1 MNLPFHIARR
11 YLFSKKSHNAINII
25 SGVSMAGVG
34 VVTAAM
40 IIVLSVFNGFEGL
53 VVSLYNS
60 FDPAIRITPSQGK
73 VMQIDTVPTARI
85 MADGAVQEIVEII
98 EEGCLIRYQDN
109 QYFGRIRGVQQ
120 GFLEHT
126 GIDSMMVAGEASLYE
141 DSIPKLMLG
150 QGVAYHISAN
160 MRDPINPIEIYVPKR
175 GSSASI
181 DPSQAFN
188 VSRIFPSGVFG
199 VQADYDLQYV
209 IAPIGFVR
217 ELLDRPNHV
226 SAIDLVLSEDANMQE
241 TRIRL
246 QEMLGPA
253 YVVKDRFQQHE
264 LLYRIMKS
272 EKWAVFIILAFIL
285 MISIFNVIG
294 SLTMLILEKKKDI
307 NILRSMG
314 ADNVLIRKIFITEG
328 ILISMIG
335 AIGGL
340 LLGLLV
346 CWVQIEFGLVK
357 LSSGG
362 NYIINDY
369 PVIVQAWDVVYV
381 ALTVWAIGL
390 LAAWLPVRKI
400 IRPTENVRIVG
411 N

>member
-1 MNLPFHIARR
+1 
-11 YLFSKKSHNAINII
+11 
-25 SGVSMAGVG
+25 MAGVA

-60 FDPAIRITPSQGK
+60 FDPAIRITPAQGK
-73 VMQIDTVPTARI
+73 VMAMDTVPTAQI
-85 MADGAVQEIVEII
+85 LADGSVIEVIEMI

-109 QYFGRIRGVQQ
+109 QFFCRIRGVEQ
-120 GFLEHT
+120 GFIDHS
-126 GIDSMMVAGEASLYE
+126 GIDFMMVAGEASLLE
-141 DSIPKLMLG
+141 DSVPKIILG
-150 QGVAYHISAN
+150 QGVAYHLSAS

-175 GSSASI
+175 GALASI

-217 ELLDRPNHV
+217 KLLNRPNHV
-226 SAIDLVLSEDANMQE
+226 SAIDLVLNEGADMQE
-241 TRIRL
+241 TRARV
-246 QEMLGPA
+246 QEMLGSA
-253 YVVKDRFQQHE
+253 YIVKDRFQQHE

-307 NILRSMG
+307 SILRSMG
-314 ADNVLIRKIFITEG
+314 ADNSLIRKIFVTEG
-328 ILISMIG
+328 ILIAMIG
-335 AIGGL
+335 ATVGL
-340 LLGLLV
+340 VLGLLI
-346 CWVQIEFGLVK
+346 CWIQVTFGVVK
-357 LSSGG
+357 LSSDG

-369 PVIVQAWDVVYV
+369 PVIIQAWDVVYV
-381 ALTVWAIGL
+381 ALIVWGIGL

-400 IRPTENVRIVG
+400 IRPVENVRIVAT
-411 N
+411 

>member
-1 MNLPFHIARR
+1 
-11 YLFSKKSHNAINII
+11 
-25 SGVSMAGVG
+25 MAGVG

-60 FDPAIRITPSQGK
+60 FDPAIRITPTQGK
-73 VMQIDTVPTARI
+73 VMAMDTVPTAQI
-85 MADGAVQEIVEII
+85 LADGSVTEIVEVI
-98 EEGCLIRYQDN
+98 EEGCLMRYQDN
-109 QYFGRIRGVQQ
+109 QYFGRIRGVAE
-120 GFLEHT
+120 GFLTHT
-126 GIDSMMVAGEASLYE
+126 GIDSMMVAGEALIFE
-141 DSIPKLMLG
+141 DSVPKLMLG
-150 QGVAYHISAN
+150 QGVAYHLSAS

-175 GSSASI
+175 GVSASI

-217 ELLDRPNHV
+217 DLLARPGHV
-226 SAIDLVLSEDANMQE
+226 SAIDLVLAPDADMQE
-241 TRIRL
+241 TRARL
-246 QEMLGPA
+246 QEQLGSA
-253 YVVKDRFQQHE
+253 YIVKDRFQQHE

-314 ADNVLIRKIFITEG
+314 ADNVLIRKIFVTEG

-335 AIGGL
+335 ALAGL
-340 LLGLLV
+340 VLGLLI
-346 CWVQIEFGLVK
+346 CWVQIKFGVVK
-357 LSSGG
+357 LSTGG

-381 ALTVWAIGL
+381 AFTVWGIGL

-400 IRPTENVRIVG
+400 IRPVENVRIVG
-411 N
+411 A

>member
-1 MNLPFHIARR
+1 
-11 YLFSKKSHNAINII
+11 LFSKKSHNAINII
-25 SGVSMAGVG
+25 SGVSMAGVA

-60 FDPAIRITPSQGK
+60 FDPAIRITPAQGK
-73 VMQIDTVPTARI
+73 VMAMDTVPTAQI
-85 MADGAVQEIVEII
+85 LADGSVIEIIETI

-109 QYFGRIRGVQQ
+109 QYFGRIRGVDQ
-120 GFLEHT
+120 GFIDHT

-141 DSIPKLMLG
+141 DSFPKIILG
-150 QGVAYHISAN
+150 QGVAYHLSAS

-175 GSSASI
+175 GTSASI

-209 IAPIGFVR
+209 IAPIAFVR
-217 ELLDRPNHV
+217 DLLKRPNHV
-226 SAIDLVLSEDANMQE
+226 SAIDLVLSEDADMQK
-241 TRIRL
+241 TRVRL

-253 YVVKDRFQQHE
+253 YIVKDRFQQHE
-264 LLYRIMKS
+264 LLYKIMKS

-314 ADNVLIRKIFITEG
+314 ADNSLIRKIFVTEG
-328 ILISMIG
+328 ILIAMIG
-335 AIGGL
+335 ATAGL
-340 LLGLLV
+340 VLGLLI
-346 CWVQIEFGLVK
+346 CWIQVTFGVVK
-357 LSSGG
+357 LTSSG

-369 PVIVQAWDVVYV
+369 PVIIQAWDVVYV
-381 ALTVWAIGL
+381 ALTVWGIGL
-390 LAAWLPVRKI
+390 LAAWLPVRRI
-400 IRPTENVRIVG
+400 IQPVENVRIVG
-411 N
+411 A